1 MFDVG
6 FLELSLIG
14 IIALLVVGPE
24 KLPGLARTV
33 GTWLGQARRMATNF
47 RMELERELELSE
59 LKRLN
64 QRIDIPDLD
73 TFAQPQSKHPEDP
86 KTAASA
92 EQVTQADPA
101 VPRTEPATPPTEQRA
116 EPDG

>member
-6 FLELSLIG
+6 FLELTLIG

-33 GTWLGQARRMATNF
+33 GTWLGQARRMAANF

-59 LKRLN
+59 LKRLS
-64 QRIDIPDLD
+64 QRVDIPDLR
-73 TFAQPQSKHPEDP
+73 TFAQPQTKDP
-86 KTAASA
+86 KDSQETPAS
-92 EQVTQADPA
+92 EQGTD
-101 VPRTEPATPPTEQRA
+101 
-116 EPDG
+116 PDG